1 MSKKR
6 VLIVDDD
13 KEILLML
20 DFALKKLGP
29 DYEIITAEGSVE
41 ALEVVQTSSPFD
53 LVVTD
58 YVMKEITGVD
68 LARAVRRISP
78 ATPVILMTAYGTKRL
93 RATTES
99 LGFDGYLDKPFT
111 VQKIRGIV
119 EQMIHT
125 PRPVASVPPPESI
138 VPGKDVGEHL
148 KALQNNANARC
159 VLLLRSDGYPVKV
172 VGETRSL
179 KMSNI
184 SALIAANFM
193 SAGDLADFLGNH
205 KPFHSSF
212 HEGGNYNVYTY
223 DVNGDYLLS
232 VVFDANRKPGVVWF
246 YTRQTA
252 TVLSPLL
259 ASEEAEDTEEKG
271 E

>member
-1 MSKKR
+1 MPKKR

-13 KEILLML
+13 NEILLML
-20 DFALKKLGP
+20 DFALKKLGSEY
-29 DYEIITAEGSVE
+29 DIVTAEGSVQ
-41 ALEVVQTSSPFD
+41 ALEVVQNGPPFD

-119 EQMIHT
+119 EQMINS
-125 PRPVASVPPPESI
+125 PRPAPAEPVEEVLAPEG
-138 VPGKDVGEHL
+138 VEEHL
-148 KALQNNANARC
+148 KALQVNTHARC
-159 VLLLRSDGYPVKV
+159 VLLLGSNGYAAQV
-172 VGETRSL
+172 VGESRGL
-179 KMSNI
+179 NIPHI
-184 SALIAANFM
+184 SALVAANFM
-193 SAGDLADFLGNH
+193 SAAELSNLLGNQQA
-205 KPFHSSF
+205 FHSNF
-212 HEGGNYNVYTY
+212 LEGENYNVYAY
-223 DVNGDYLLS
+223 DVNDAYLLT

-246 YTRQTA
+246 YTKQTA
-252 TVLSPLL
+252 MVLAPLL
-259 ASEEAEDTEEKG
+259 AEEGING
-271 E
+271 ESPPKH

>member
-1 MSKKR
+1 MPKR

-13 KEILLML
+13 KEILMML
-20 DFALKKLGP
+20 QFALKKLGSE
-29 DYEIITAEGSVE
+29 YEIITAEGSVE
-41 ALEVVQTSSPFD
+41 ALEKIEYESPFD

-78 ATPVILMTAYGTKRL
+78 GTPVVLMTAYGTKRL

-119 EQMIHT
+119 TQMIKT
-125 PRPVASVPPPESI
+125 GRSTRGTAPLESSVVVSDN
-138 VPGKDVGEHL
+138 VLDHL
-148 KALQNNANARC
+148 KALNVNANARC
-159 VLLLRSDGYPVKV
+159 VLLLRSDGYPVHV
-172 VGETRSL
+172 VGEARNL
-179 KMSNI
+179 RVANI

-193 SAGDLADFLGNH
+193 AAGELANLLGNQREF
-205 KPFHSSF
+205 KSSF
-212 HEGGNYNVYTY
+212 LEGDGYNVYAY
-223 DVNGDYLLS
+223 DVNGMYLLT

-246 YTRQTA
+246 YTKQTA
-252 TVLSPLL
+252 IVIAPLL
-259 ASEEAEDTEEKG
+259 TPEEKKD
-271 E
+271 

>member
-1 MSKKR
+1 MPKR

-13 KEILLML
+13 KEILMML
-20 DFALKKLGP
+20 EFALKKLGP
-29 DYEIITAEGSVE
+29 EYQVVTAMGSVE
-41 ALEVVQTSSPFD
+41 ALELVEKSEPFN

-78 ATPVILMTAYGTKRL
+78 TTPVVLMTAYGTKRL

-119 EQMIHT
+119 KQMVEEPIRT
-125 PRPVASVPPPESI
+125 RPDMPLPEVPE
-138 VPGKDVGEHL
+138 PGEDLRDHL
-148 KALQNNANARC
+148 KALQVNANARC
-159 VLLLRSDGYPVKV
+159 VVLLRADGYLVDA
-172 VGETRSL
+172 VGDTRNLSIP
-179 KMSNI
+179 NI

-193 SAGDLADFLGNH
+193 SAGELGNLLGNQ
-205 KPFHSSF
+205 KVFKSSF
-212 HEGGNYNVYTY
+212 HEGEGYNVYTY
-223 DVNGDYLLS
+223 DVNGAFLLA

-246 YTRQTA
+246 YTKQMATA
-252 TVLSPLL
+252 IAPLL
-259 ASEEAEDTEEKG
+259 SKRKQTD
-271 E
+271 

>member
-13 KEILLML
+13 NEILLML

-29 DYEIITAEGSVE
+29 DYDIITAEGSVQ
-41 ALEVVQTSSPFD
+41 ALEVVQNGPPFD
-53 LVVTD
+53 VVVTD

-78 ATPVILMTAYGTKRL
+78 ETPVILMTAYGTKRL

-125 PRPVASVPPPESI
+125 PRPVPAEPVEEIAPPEG
-138 VPGKDVGEHL
+138 VEEHL
-148 KALQNNANARC
+148 KALQANAHARC
-159 VLLLRSDGYPVKV
+159 VLLLRSNGYPAQV
-172 VGETRSL
+172 VGESRGL
-179 KMSNI
+179 NIPNI
-184 SALIAANFM
+184 SALVAANFM
-193 SAGDLADFLGNH
+193 SAAELSTLLGNQQA
-205 KPFHSSF
+205 FHSNF
-212 HEGGNYNVYTY
+212 LEGENYNVYAY
-223 DVNGDYLLS
+223 DVNDTFLLT
-232 VVFDANRKPGVVWF
+232 VVFDADRKPGVVWF
-246 YTRQTA
+246 YTKQTA
-252 TVLSPLL
+252 MVLSPLL
-259 ASEEAEDTEEKG
+259 TEEGKHG
-271 E
+271 DSSPKH

>member
-1 MSKKR
+1 MPPKR

-13 KEILLML
+13 NEILLML

-29 DYEIITAEGSVE
+29 EYEITTAEGSVE
-41 ALEVVQTSSPFD
+41 ALEVVQNQPPFD

-78 ATPVILMTAYGTKRL
+78 STPVILMTAYGTKRL

-119 EQMIHT
+119 EQMIQT
-125 PRPVASVPPPESI
+125 PRTVAEKPDEGMVPPAGVE
-138 VPGKDVGEHL
+138 EHL
-148 KALQNNANARC
+148 KALQANAHTRC
-159 VLLLRSDGYPVKV
+159 VLLLRSNGYPVRV
-172 VGETRSL
+172 VGESRGL
-179 KMSNI
+179 NIPNI

-193 SAGDLADFLGNH
+193 SAAELSRLLGNQQA
-205 KPFHSSF
+205 FHSSF
-212 HEGGNYNVYTY
+212 HEGKNYNIYAY
-223 DVNGDYLLS
+223 DVNDTYLLAI
-232 VVFDANRKPGVVWF
+232 VFDADRKPGVVWF
-246 YTRQTA
+246 YTKQTA
-252 TVLSPLL
+252 MVLAPLL
-259 ASEEAEDTEEKG
+259 SEDEKHG
-271 E
+271 NSPPE

>member
-13 KEILLML
+13 NEILLML

-29 DYEIITAEGSVE
+29 EYEIVTAEGSVQ
-41 ALEVVQTSSPFD
+41 ALEVVQKGPPFD

-68 LARAVRRISP
+68 LARAVRRLSP

-119 EQMIHT
+119 EQMINT
-125 PRPVASVPPPESI
+125 PRPVAAEPVEETAPPE
-138 VPGKDVGEHL
+138 GVGEHL
-148 KALQNNANARC
+148 KALQANTHARC
-159 VLLLRSDGYPVKV
+159 VLLLRSTGYAAQV
-172 VGETRSL
+172 VGESRGL
-179 KMSNI
+179 NIPHI

-193 SAGDLADFLGNH
+193 SATELSNLLGNQYA
-205 KPFHSSF
+205 FHSNF
-212 HEGGNYNVYTY
+212 LEGENYNVYAY
-223 DVNGDYLLS
+223 DVDDAYLLA
-232 VVFDANRKPGVVWF
+232 VVFDADRKPGVVWF
-246 YTRQTA
+246 YTKQTA
-252 TVLSPLL
+252 MVLTPLL
-259 ASEEAEDTEEKG
+259 AEEEKRG
-271 E
+271 ASSSKH

>member
-20 DFALKKLGP
+20 DFALKKLGS
-29 DYEIITAEGSVE
+29 DYDIITAEGSVE
-41 ALEVVQTSSPFD
+41 ALEVVQNSAPFD

-119 EQMIHT
+119 EQMIQT
-125 PRPVASVPPPESI
+125 PHPTPEPDSE
-138 VPGKDVGEHL
+138 PLFPSKDVGEHL

-159 VLLLRSDGYPVKV
+159 ILLLRSDGYPVKV

-179 KMSNI
+179 KVPNI

-193 SAGDLADFLGNH
+193 SAGDLSDYLGNQQA
-205 KPFHSSF
+205 FRSSF
-212 HEGGNYNVYTY
+212 HEGENYNVYTY
-223 DVNGDYLLS
+223 DVNGEFLLS
-232 VVFDANRKPGVVWF
+232 AVFDANRKPGVVWF
-246 YTRQTA
+246 YTKQTA
-252 TVLSPLL
+252 TVLAPLL
-259 ASEEAEDTEEKG
+259 IEEDKEQ
-271 E
+271 